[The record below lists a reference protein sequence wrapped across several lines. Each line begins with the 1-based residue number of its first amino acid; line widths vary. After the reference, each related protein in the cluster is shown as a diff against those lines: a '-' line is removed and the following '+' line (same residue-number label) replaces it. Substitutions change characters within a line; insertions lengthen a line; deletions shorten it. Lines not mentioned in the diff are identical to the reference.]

1 MSVKERIL
9 AVFFPPR
16 CPLCGKL
23 LPYGEEFCPACRK
36 RLEESYAPVFR
47 RIGLPPGTAC
57 IAPFYYE
64 EEIRERLIELKSREN
79 RVNARLF
86 APFMAQLVR
95 EEIPFWREMSI
106 CCVPGFEPKVR
117 VYNAARVLARHT
129 ARELGV
135 PFLPDA
141 LIQKG
146 EKHRQHELG
155 AAERQKNVQ
164 GLFVPGSEPVKGKRV
179 LLIDDIVTT
188 GATLLSCTHAL
199 IAAGAGEV
207 ICMAAASSPQK
218 KERASAEKEKR
229 E

>member
-23 LPYGEEFCPACRK
+23 LPYGEEFCPACQK

-47 RIGLPPGTAC
+47 RIGLPPGIAC
-57 IAPFYYE
+57 AAPFCYE
-64 EEIRERLIELKSREN
+64 GEIRERMIELKSREN
-79 RVNARLF
+79 RVNARLL
-86 APFMAQLVR
+86 APFAARLVR
-95 EEIPFWREMSI
+95 ENVPFWKGLSVA
-106 CCVPGFEPKVR
+106 CVPGFEPKER

-129 ARELGV
+129 ARELGL

-141 LIQKG
+141 LMQCR
-146 EKHRQHELG
+146 EKRRQHELG

-164 GLFVPGSEPVKGKRV
+164 GLFLPGSAPVEGKRI

-188 GATLLSCTHAL
+188 GATLFSCEHTLA
-199 IAAGAGEV
+199 AAGAEEV
-207 ICMAAASSPQK
+207 ICLAAASSPQK
-218 KERASAEKEKR
+218 KERVSR
-229 E
+229 